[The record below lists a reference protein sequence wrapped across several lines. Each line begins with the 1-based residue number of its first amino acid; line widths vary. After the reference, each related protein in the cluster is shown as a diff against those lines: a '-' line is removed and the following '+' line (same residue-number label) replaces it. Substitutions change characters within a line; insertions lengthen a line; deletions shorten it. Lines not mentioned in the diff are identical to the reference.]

1 MTYAVLLAPVL
12 LAAIAVIVVALRRR
26 RRSWA
31 ALGIAAVILL
41 TLTIVFDTVMIAVDL
56 FRYDDALLLG
66 PHIGLAPIED
76 LAYALIA
83 LFVVVALWRLLPS
96 RIRSSSA
103 ARSSWSGRAAPDDDT
118 GRGPA
123 GALPAGP
130 ADA

>member
-12 LAAIAVIVVALRRR
+12 AAAIVAVVVALRRR

-31 ALGIAAVILL
+31 ALAIAAAILL
-41 TLTIVFDTVMIAVDL
+41 ALTIVFDTVMIAADL

-66 PHIGLAPIED
+66 ARIGLAPIED

-103 ARSSWSGRAAPDDDT
+103 ARSSWSSRARAT
-118 GRGPA
+118 GDAGPR
-123 GALPAGP
+123 PAGP

>member
-12 LAAIAVIVVALRRR
+12 AAAIVVLVVALRAR
-26 RRSWA
+26 RRSWV
-31 ALGIAAVILL
+31 ALAIAAAILL
-41 TLTIVFDTVMIAVDL
+41 ALTIVFDTLMIAADL

-66 PHIGLAPIED
+66 PRIGLAPVED

-83 LFVVVALWRLLPS
+83 LFVVVALWRLLPT

-103 ARSSWSGRAAPDDDT
+103 ARSSWSDGAASGRAGSERT
-118 GRGPA
+118 GS
-123 GALPAGP
+123 

>member
-1 MTYAVLLAPVL
+1 MSYAVLLAPVL
-12 LAAIAVIVVALRRR
+12 AAAFVVVVVALRGR

-31 ALGIAAVILL
+31 ALSIAAAILL
-41 TLTIVFDTVMIAVDL
+41 TLTIVFDTLMIAADL

-66 PHIGLAPIED
+66 AHVGLAPIED

-96 RIRSSSA
+96 RIRSSSD
-103 ARSSWSGRAAPDDDT
+103 ARSSWSGRDP
-118 GRGPA
+118 GRPA
-123 GALPAGP
+123 GS